1 VPTLQRVAAGN
12 RCLVVAPISG
22 LAPAFE
28 QARVLDISRSSK
40 LGNVSI
46 NKAEHMNMS
55 TINVQWVLIAGAVAA
70 ALIAL
75 AVWLLYRK
83 KQSKRLQDRF
93 GPEYGRTVKD
103 LGSQTKA
110 ESELKTRER
119 RVELLDIAA
128 LTPPEAARFS
138 GSWNAL
144 QSRFVDNPQNVV
156 VQADQLVRELMLKRG
171 YPMGDFEHRAA
182 DISVDHP
189 AVVRNYRAAQ
199 AIAVRGERGQ
209 ANTEELR
216 QAVVHYRALF
226 DELLEVKATGA
237 ILEVVPA
244 KQVA

>member
-1 VPTLQRVAAGN
+1 MNTNTLW
-12 RCLVVAPISG
+12 I
-22 LAPAFE
+22 
-28 QARVLDISRSSK
+28 
-40 LGNVSI
+40 
-46 NKAEHMNMS
+46 
-55 TINVQWVLIAGAVAA
+55 LIAGAVAA
-70 ALIAL
+70 ALIAF
-75 AVWLLYRK
+75 AVWFLYRK

-93 GPEYGRTVKD
+93 GPEYGRTVED

-119 RVELLDIAA
+119 RVERLDIAP

-144 QSRFVDNPQNVV
+144 QGRFVDNPQNVV

-171 YPMGDFEHRAA
+171 YPIVDFEHRAA

-189 AVVRNYRAAQ
+189 AVVHNYRAAQ

-226 DELLEVKATGA
+226 DELLEVKETTLA
-237 ILEVVPA
+237 VVPA
-244 KQVA
+244 KQVAVHS